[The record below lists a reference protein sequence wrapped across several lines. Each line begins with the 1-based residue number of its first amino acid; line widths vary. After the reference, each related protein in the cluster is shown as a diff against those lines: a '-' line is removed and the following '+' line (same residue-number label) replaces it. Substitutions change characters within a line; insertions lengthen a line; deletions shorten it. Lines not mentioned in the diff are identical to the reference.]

1 LPALIRRYDHG
12 SRALDFGCGTGR
24 STRLLRNLGLNVI
37 GADISQA
44 MLDQAR
50 ALDPSGEYH
59 LVRGNISGEFAPGS
73 FDIILAALRFDNMP
87 TEANADALSGLRTL
101 LAPDGCLLLLF
112 LQPQSRSTG
121 HPLARGIFQRIATQA
136 VVIGSA

>member
-1 LPALIRRYDHG
+1 
-12 SRALDFGCGTGR
+12 
-24 STRLLRNLGLNVI
+24 
-37 GADISQA
+37 

-59 LVRGNISGEFAPGS
+59 LVPSNIAGEFAPGS

-101 LAPDGCLLLLF
+101 LAPDACLLLLF
-112 LQPQSRSTG
+112 LQPQSRSTNG